1 METPAIAIIGGGPC
15 GLTLA
20 RLLECQGIDYVVYE
34 RDESSTSNR
43 AGGTLDIHAGT
54 GQYALRECGL
64 FDAFQKHA
72 RYEDVFFALADK
84 HGKRV
89 FEIGQGHDAPEID
102 RRELR
107 QILLDSIPPGKIKW
121 GHSLRGVEFGDDKEL
136 ILEFANGTR
145 LSGFKLIVGTDGAW
159 SKVRPAV
166 WLACLRALWVC
177 FMRDHR
183 YADHFLQVTA
193 AYPQY
198 SGKSYLESRIRL
210 DSPLYEKTKRAMEHG
225 TFVTVGSGKLSV
237 TQRQGDGSYRNYFG
251 FQVPED
257 FFSNDSVDVSDV
269 EATRQLLLTK
279 FYADWSEGHKEL
291 VQHATDFRPWPLYTL
306 STEDVGW
313 KSVGGITLAGDAAHL
328 AITNGEGVNL
338 ALTDAVKLA
347 SSIAE
352 HGLDNLSQA
361 IQSYEEELS
370 IRGTDTI
377 NKGKALAEVMFS
389 DGPQALID
397 LMNSFVEEA

>member
-121 GHSLRGVEFGDDKEL
+121 GHSLRGVKFGDDKEL

-145 LSGFKLIVGTDGAW
+145 LSGFKVIVGTDGAW
-159 SKVRPAV
+159 SKV
-166 WLACLRALWVC
+166 
-177 FMRDHR
+177 
-183 YADHFLQVTA
+183 TA
-193 AYPQY
+193 AHPRY

-257 FFSNDSVDVSDV
+257 FFSNDSFDVSDV

-279 FYADWSEGHKEL
+279 FYTDWSEDHKEL

-306 STEDVGW
+306 STEDMGW

>member
-20 RLLECQGIDYVVYE
+20 RLLECQGIDYIVYE

-145 LSGFKLIVGTDGAW
+145 LSGFELIVGTDGAW
-159 SKVRPAV
+159 SKVRPA
-166 WLACLRALWVC
+166 
-177 FMRDHR
+177 
-183 YADHFLQVTA
+183 VTA

-257 FFSNDSVDVSDV
+257 FFSNDNVDVSDV

-279 FYADWSEGHKEL
+279 FYADWSEDHKEL

-306 STEDVGW
+306 STEDMGW